1 MNDFL
6 LIKRNHRAAPL
17 RLAARIISIMI
28 LAFLWPAR
36 GGAQTGEGPFDLDVS
51 SINGKLT
58 LTYKQKVD
66 TETYAWYYK
75 IGEGEVTE
83 FTGTL
88 TGTNNS
94 WSHEAIEIKS
104 EKKIDK
110 DAGYNT
116 YPILQLNGL
125 NLASTAEVSL
135 FNMVESGEPL
145 CIQATGESAS
155 TLKSKGKVI
164 NDNKG
169 CILLLDGGDAGLD
182 IVGEG
187 DKSYGIYLS
196 ATGGNTVK
204 GILKGK
210 INVKSDNYAVTIDS
224 GANIS
229 ATEDAKITAS
239 SKGKAILSDDN
250 NSRVHSSFLEWRFDS
265 APESGKT
272 LEIKDTNGNSLDPA
286 IRFTT
291 NNTNKNFAINVKKG
305 TGYTVWLGGDLLM
318 DENKRTVFTAT
329 ENKLVSS
336 EKMQF
341 PADWSVYG
349 QTADVGTDGVDVFVN
364 ANTYT
369 VKTPRGLAWIAW
381 VTNNGK
387 TSANTNETYSGFYPP
402 NAGFSGSTVTLAD
415 DISLAMPKGVTA
427 GFKNN
432 WVPIGNYSYLSGT
445 DYTKCFQG
453 TFDGNGKTITGMTI
467 SSASINYV
475 GLFGYLYGAT
485 VKDLTMADEGNTQ
498 TINWESIPNSSGDA
512 NYYLGSIAGAVA
524 KGKIINC
531 HNRCAVSFSVSDKKG
546 SVGGI
551 AGVIN
556 ENSVVSTCSNSGTI
570 KIQGSLG
577 YGGGI
582 VGGSS
587 KSSIASCFNTG
598 DVSATGNTS
607 TAYAGGIVGDGNT
620 NGDSRTPSHISYCYS
635 TGDITAK
642 TATTSTSGGIVGGAQ
657 HLVLKSCFATG
668 SVSAES
674 SSGSGYPTNYA
685 YAGGIIGW
693 IWSGSVTVQDC
704 LALNTDGVKAT
715 ISTSEKHAGR
725 IAGNNNNATL
735 SNNYASV
742 NIKLTVGDNTAAPT
756 TGIAVDAI
764 NGANVYLDE
773 VADVIAGWAGEGKA
787 FTAIDTTENGKLPRL
802 KVITGYD
809 ADGLPATY
817 KEDSFIPGQPDNLT
831 SSTYLP
837 YPDPLS
843 LSSDNTDLITLS
855 CSNGKW
861 SYKKGESEVSTRFDG
876 TVKMAEDVSP
886 STNKLSISAATGN
899 PTLTF
904 DKVKIKPTGVAALT
918 IADGC
923 ALTLNTTGEG
933 TSTLSASGA
942 STFVNEGS
950 VTLTGKGLY
959 IGNTDNNNN
968 EYYGLDNSGSF
979 TVADPSSTS
988 VTFHCANTAIHNT
1001 GTLGNAWM
1009 EWQFAATTAQNDG
1022 NGTNDAQIAFA
1033 ATDAADPFPAARLHQ
1048 GKTFATTVTAG
1059 KTYRLWTVTNGGAD
1073 GNGTEVR
1080 TRQQGLTAAATPVPV
1095 VYFQAPADNGLAAFT
1110 GVKAAIPVT
1119 VTQLAQGGGTISVFS
1134 GDSLLAKADTIPN
1147 GVKLALKYYPLPGYE
1162 LKDVT
1167 ISPTPG
1173 ENNTNTNPPTEYTV
1187 PTDATAVTITAAFKA
1202 KTVAPAD
1209 TTQTVVVAD
1218 VDKLPKTP
1226 VEKPTAVI
1234 DKSNTTASSSADS
1247 EVKLITGTL
1256 ETEHKVSVKD
1266 TLEKVAAGI
1275 GESNIIFA
1283 EIALVEITTTTSSGS
1298 SETTMTPIQP
1308 AEGHT
1313 VRVVYPYPSGT
1324 NSNDSFVIVHL
1335 KTDGTTE
1342 VYRDVP
1348 DESKGEKKLDKTARG
1363 LEFDV
1368 DSFSPFGIAWIKT
1381 YTPPPYVPP
1390 VTNYYTVIL
1399 PDVEGVT
1406 FSKKAGAYT
1415 VEEGYSFSFALVL
1428 QEGYELHSK
1437 PVVRTSR
1444 GEILEP
1450 RASDGKYVVRFVEED
1465 ITVAVEGIVRNDD
1478 QPTANA
1484 AIASDTRVWA
1494 AEGRLHLSLDSPAR
1508 VCIVDMGGRVC
1519 LLFDAPAGETTR
1531 PLRPGLYLVRLGEK
1545 EVFKVAVR

>member
-6 LIKRNHRAAPL
+6 LIKRNRRAAPL

-36 GGAQTGEGPFDLDVS
+36 GGAQTGGGLSDLDVS
-51 SINGKLT
+51 NSNINGKLT
-58 LTYKQKVD
+58 LTYKLKAESSTD
-66 TETYAWYYK
+66 YAWFYK
-75 IGEGEVTE
+75 IGTDGSDTE
-83 FTGTL
+83 FSGTL

-94 WSHEAIEIKS
+94 WSQGAIDIKS
-104 EKKIDK
+104 EKKIEDSNNNML
-110 DAGYNT
+110 DT
-116 YPILQLNGL
+116 YPILQLKEL
-125 NLASTAEVSL
+125 NLTYNANDSL
-135 FNMVESGEPL
+135 LYMVEGGEPL
-145 CIQATGESAS
+145 CIQATGSSAS
-155 TLKSKGKVI
+155 TLKCQGVVI
-164 NDNKG
+164 NNNGG
-169 CILLLDGGDAGLD
+169 CDLLLDGGAAGLN
-182 IVGEG
+182 ILGK
-187 DKSYGIYLS
+187 KSNGIYLYT
-196 ATGGNTVK
+196 TGHPVGL
-204 GILKGK
+204 ILKGK
-210 INVKSDNYAVTIDS
+210 IDIVADNKYAVSI
-224 GANIS
+224 GNS
-229 ATEDAKITAS
+229 ASLSAAEDAKITAS
-239 SKGKAILSDDN
+239 AGLKAILDN
-250 NSRVHSSFLEWRFDS
+250 NVHSPFLEWRFNSS

-272 LEIKDTNGNSLDPA
+272 LEIKDANGKSLNPA
-286 IRFTT
+286 IQFTT
-291 NNTNKNFAINVKKG
+291 DDKNRHFAVNVKKDI
-305 TGYTVWLGGDLLM
+305 GYTVWLDDNLLM
-318 DENKRTVFTAT
+318 DEKKTTVFTAT
-329 ENKLVSS
+329 ENKLFSF

-341 PADWSVYG
+341 PSDWPTYG
-349 QTADVGTDGVDVFVN
+349 QTVSVGPGGTDVSVSGT
-364 ANTYT
+364 TYT

-387 TSANTNETYSGFYPP
+387 TANTTNNTTNTGDAYYPT
-402 NAGFSGSTVTLAD
+402 NAGFKDCTVKLAN
-415 DISLAMPKGVTA
+415 DISLATPTKGVAT
-427 GFKNN
+427 GFRNN
-432 WVPIGNYSYLSGT
+432 WMPIGTSSS
-445 DYTKCFQG
+445 KSFQG
-453 TFDGNGKTITGMTI
+453 TFDGNHKTITGMAIDST
-467 SSASINYV
+467 SVNYI
-475 GLFGYLYGAT
+475 GLFGYLNGAT
-485 VKDLTMADEGNTQ
+485 VQDLTMADEGTSPA
-498 TINWESIPNSSGDA
+498 INLGTSTSTDSAAGD
-512 NYYLGSIAGAVA
+512 NYYLGSVAGWVNS
-524 KGKIINC
+524 GKIINC
-531 HNRCAVSFSVSDKKG
+531 HNKCAVSFSMSDKVG
-546 SVGGI
+546 NVGGFAGMI
-551 AGVIN
+551 A
-556 ENSVVSTCSNSGTI
+556 ENSVVSACSNSGAITVD
-570 KIQGSLG
+570 GSPVM
-577 YGGGI
+577 GGGI
-582 VGGSS
+582 AGESAQ
-587 KSSIASCFNTG
+587 SSIVSCFNTG
-598 DVSATGNTS
+598 DVSATGNTN
-607 TAYAGGIVGDGNT
+607 TAYAGGIVGDGNI
-620 NGDSRTPSHISYCYS
+620 NGDSSTPSHISYCYS

-642 TATTSTSGGIVGGAQ
+642 TATTSTSGGIVGGARYA
-657 HLVLKSCFATG
+657 VIESCFATG

-674 SSGSGYPTNYA
+674 SSNSGYPTNYA

-735 SNNYASV
+735 SSNYASV

-773 VADVIAGWAGEGKA
+773 VADVIAGWTGEGKA
-787 FTAIDTTENGKLPRL
+787 FTAIDTTKNGKLPRL
-802 KVITGYD
+802 KKIASFGNDGRPETYD
-809 ADGLPATY
+809 ESD
-817 KEDSFIPGQPDNLT
+817 FIPGQPDDLT

-843 LSSDNTDLITLS
+843 LSSDDTDLTLS

-861 SYKKGESEVSTRFDG
+861 SYKKGEDGVSTRFDG
-876 TVKMAEDVSP
+876 TVKMANGASP
-886 STNKLSISAATGN
+886 STNKLSISAAIGN

-904 DKVKIKPTGVAALT
+904 DKVKIKPTGAAALT
-918 IADGC
+918 IGSGC
-923 ALTLNTTGEG
+923 ALILNTTGEG

-942 STFVNEGS
+942 STFVNKGS

-959 IGNTDNNNN
+959 IGNTDDNN

-988 VTFHCANTAIHNT
+988 VTFHCANAAIHNT

-1022 NGTNDAQIAFA
+1022 NGTNDAPIAFA
-1033 ATDAADPFPAARLHQ
+1033 ATDAADPFPAARLRQ

-1059 KTYRLWTVTNGGAD
+1059 KTYRLWTVTKDGAD
-1073 GNGTEVR
+1073 NGTEVR
-1080 TRQQGLTAAATPVPV
+1080 TRQQGLTAATPAEPV
-1095 VYFQAPADNGLAAFT
+1095 VYFQAPADNGVAAFT
-1110 GVKAAIPVT
+1110 GVKAAIPVA
-1119 VTQLAQGGGTISVFS
+1119 VTQPAQGGGTISVFS

-1167 ISPTPG
+1167 ITPTPG

-1202 KTVAPAD
+1202 KTVEPAD

-1218 VDKLPKTP
+1218 VSKLPSTP

-1234 DKSNTTASSSADS
+1234 DKDKTTASTGS
-1247 EVKLITGTL
+1247 EVKLITGAL
-1256 ETEHKVSVKD
+1256 EDEHQESVKA
-1266 TLEKVAAGI
+1266 TFEEVAADI
-1275 GESNIIFA
+1275 AKDNIIFA
-1283 EIALVEITTTTSSGS
+1283 EIALVEITTTSGS
-1298 SETTMTPIQP
+1298 SQTTMTPIQP
-1308 AEGHT
+1308 KDGNKVH
-1313 VRVVYPYPSGT
+1313 VVYPYPSGT

-1342 VYRDVP
+1342 VYRDAP
-1348 DESKGEKKLDKTARG
+1348 DTGKGEKELQKTARG

-1390 VTNYYTVIL
+1390 VTNYYTVTL

-1494 AEGRLHLSLDSPAR
+1494 AEGRLHLSLDSPAC